1 MRLAGKKAL
10 VTGASRGIGEAIA
23 RKLSAEGAEVALV
36 ARNREALERLAAELP
51 APALVLPEDL
61 LDPEALPRIVRAVE
75 EAWGGVD
82 ILIHNAGITRDK
94 FLLRLKEEDFDD
106 VMTVNVRAGLFLT
119 RAFLRGMIKRRSGV
133 ILFVSSVVGLVGNP
147 GQSVYAASKA
157 ALLAITKSLAK
168 EVGSRGIRVL
178 AVAPGFIET
187 AMTEGLP
194 EEVKQAY
201 FQQVAL
207 RRFGKPEE
215 VASVVAFLV
224 SDEASYLS
232 GQVVVVD
239 GGMI

>member
-1 MRLAGKKAL
+1 MRLSGKKAL

-23 RKLSAEGAEVALV
+23 RKLAAEGAEVALV
-36 ARNREALERLAAELP
+36 ARNREALEHLAGELP
-51 APALVLPEDL
+51 TPSLVIAEDL
-61 LDPEALPRIVRAVE
+61 SDPKAPGRIAKAVE

-82 ILIHNAGITRDK
+82 MLIHNAGITRDK

-106 VMTVNVRAGLFLT
+106 VMRVNVRSGLFLART
-119 RAFLRGMIKRRSGV
+119 LLRGMIKRRSGV

-168 EVGSRGIRVL
+168 EVGSRGIRVV

-187 AMTEGLP
+187 AMTENLP
-194 EEVKQAY
+194 EDVKETY

-224 SDEASYLS
+224 SEEASYIS